1 MIDKYLISNCL
12 FIIDEFNDRYQ
23 NIHLKGDL
31 KDIADLE
38 FCEADLVVRLG
49 YPFRQMANFNMQ
61 GSAKD
66 IVVKSK
72 DFIIEV
78 KYLRNF
84 YNKTNSGN
92 FRSNKLKWSEGF
104 QKDFDWLCKE
114 IETGKKGSRAFILGW
129 FNAFE
134 RFSDIMQIGQGKGQN
149 PIINQERINLF
160 PFLNFDPQTN
170 KVNDITYM
178 YSLAYKELNIR
189 IPGYAEEH
197 VSCMFVGQR
206 DDKFH
211 YALYW

>member
-23 NIHLKGDL
+23 NIHLRDDL

-49 YPFRQMANFNMQ
+49 YPFRQMANLNMQ
-61 GSAKD
+61 GSSQD

-84 YNKTNSGN
+84 YSRTKSGN

-114 IETGKKGSRAFILGW
+114 IENGKKGSRAFILGW

-160 PFLNFDPQTN
+160 PFLNFDPKTN

-178 YSLAYKELNIR
+178 YSSTYKNTWVCERVCKL
-189 IPGYAEEH
+189 YA
-197 VSCMFVGQR
+197 SSAT
-206 DDKFH
+206 K
-211 YALYW
+211 